1 MTGMPY
7 LVMVVLIL
15 YGVAL
20 AIMGM
25 TEAIGAFAGSPAQ
38 RDLALA
44 TYPLLF
50 VLVAGAAV
58 VLAIG
63 MVR

>member
-25 TEAIGAFAGSPAQ
+25 TEAIGAFAGYPAQ